1 MNFKPIAI
9 GLITFVCLL
18 IIVVSLSQVAARSCT
33 LAQST
38 NDADRHFAVCVV
50 RVP

>member
-1 MNFKPIAI
+1 MHFKPI
-9 GLITFVCLL
+9 GLGLVVFVCAL

-33 LAQST
+33 LAQGT
-38 NDADRHFAVCVV
+38 NDVDRRFAVCIV